1 MVQKDGRIILG
12 YRRLE
17 EWFYRDLKRKSKWL
31 EEVIFGWLKLLY
43 PEDGRMFLRKFKE
56 NVLKGRKYHSF
67 HRNPSYQLPYVMF
80 GRAGTLMNWLVNV
93 SCGMNINLC
102 LHIPRNLCDGIFHWC
117 RWLGISMSRYFDE
130 LSI

>member
-1 MVQKDGRIILG
+1 MVLSRFKEKVQMDGRSNI
-12 YRRLE
+12 
-17 EWFYRDLKRKSKWL
+17 WL
-31 EEVIFGWLKLLY
+31 AKVIV